1 MYNLNKQSR
10 TAKFYEWVWNTDV
23 TKFKT
28 MCPFTWS
35 YIFTILFIVPI
46 LIIKLLAYLL
56 NKSTQSLNISADN
69 INPPKVFVNAYNYL
83 GQQDKLW
90 YYLGKI
96 VKWLFIIS
104 ASIFILVFLSYII
117 YEWYNHPMEGFAI
130 FGIVIL
136 IASIVILIAYM
147 FAETPLLDYIAMPFK
162 FIGRTISDLYHNV
175 CPLIKW
181 ENKTND
187 K

>member
-1 MYNLNKQSR
+1 MYNLNKESK
-10 TAKFYEWVWNTDV
+10 TAKFYEWVWDTDV

-28 MCPFTWS
+28 MCPYTWS

-46 LIIKLLAYLL
+46 LLIKFLVYLF

-69 INPPKVFVNAYNYL
+69 INPPQFFVNTYEYFER
-83 GQQDKLW
+83 QDKLW
-90 YYLGKI
+90 YYSGKV
-96 VKWLFIIS
+96 VKWLFVIM
-104 ASIFILVFLSYII
+104 ASIIILINVSMII
-117 YEWYNHPMEGFAI
+117 YEWYKYPIEGFAI
-130 FGIVIL
+130 FGIIIL
-136 IASIVILIAYM
+136 FLSIVFLIVYM
-147 FAETPLLDYIAMPFK
+147 SVKTPLLDYIAMPFK

>member
-10 TAKFYEWVWNTDV
+10 TAKFYEWVWNTNV

-28 MCPFTWS
+28 MCPYTWS

-46 LIIKLLAYLL
+46 LIVKLLVYLL
-56 NKSTQSLNISADN
+56 KKSTKSINISANN
-69 INPPKVFVNAYNYL
+69 INPPKAFVNAYNYL

-90 YYLGKI
+90 YYSGKI
-96 VKWLFIIS
+96 IKWLFIIS

-117 YEWYNHPMEGFAI
+117 YEWYKYPMEGFALLGVI
-130 FGIVIL
+130 FL
-136 IASIVILIAYM
+136 IAIIAVLIAYI
-147 FAETPLLDYIAMPFK
+147 FLETKLFNYIAIPFK
-162 FIGRTISDLYHNV
+162 FIGETVSNLYNNI
-175 CPLIKW
+175 CPLIVW
-181 ENKTND
+181 ENKTKD